1 VQPSYEALD
10 RPGGFSRVRLLSPLA
25 HRDYRRLLGG
35 MSISQLGDGLFLVA
49 LAWQVYALSNTPTA
63 LAFIGIAMTVPTVAC
78 LLIGGAVSD
87 RYDRR
92 LVMLSADAARGV
104 LLAAVAALALSG
116 SLRLW
121 QLLVV
126 VVFYG
131 AATAFFNP
139 ASDALVPQLLPA
151 DALAQANSLDQLVRP
166 LALRLGGPA
175 LGGVIVG
182 AFGTGAAFGF
192 DAASFGVSIAALLS
206 ISPACVSSTGGGD
219 VRSVTSEIGA
229 GLRYVRSHAWLW
241 ATLVSAAIAY
251 MLFMGPTEVL
261 LPFIV
266 KNRLADGAGDLGL
279 IFAAGGLGS
288 LACAAAVGQ
297 LGLPR
302 RTLTFMYLT
311 WTVATLA
318 IAGYGIARSLWGLM
332 LASVLFNSLE
342 TAGTIAWAT
351 AKQRHVPARLL
362 GRVSSLDWLI
372 SIGLLPLSYA
382 LVGPV
387 SGALGLRTTL
397 IGAGLLGALVTFAP
411 LLIREVRRLDDG
423 GYEAGG
429 PEPHIDL
436 QSAVFA
442 GSDVELGVVG
452 NGDRGHDR
460 QSQPEPAWMAEPVRR
475 HALEGS

>member
-1 VQPSYEALD
+1 VQPSYEVLD
-10 RPGGFSRVRLLSPLA
+10 RPGGFSRVRLLAPLA

-92 LVMLSADAARGV
+92 LVMLSADAVRGV
-104 LLAAVAALALSG
+104 LLAAVAALALTG

-151 DALAQANSLDQLVRP
+151 DALAQANSLDQLIRP

-175 LGGVIVG
+175 LGGVVVG
-182 AFGTGAAFGF
+182 AFGTGAAFAF
-192 DAASFGVSIAALLS
+192 DAASFGVSIAALVS
-206 ISPACVSSTGGGD
+206 ISPARMGGGDGD

-241 ATLVSAAIAY
+241 ATLVSAAVAY
-251 MLFMGPTEVL
+251 LLFMGPTEVL
-261 LPFIV
+261 LPYIV
-266 KNRLADGAGDLGL
+266 KNRLAGGAGDLGL

-302 RTLTFMYLT
+302 RALTFMYLT

-332 LASVLFNSLE
+332 LASVLFNTLE

-351 AKQRHVPARLL
+351 AKQRHVPAGLL

-382 LVGPV
+382 LTGPV
-387 SGALGLRTTL
+387 SAALGLRTTL

-411 LLIREVRRLDDG
+411 LLLRDVRRLEHVEDDAG
-423 GYEAGG
+423 WGEAHLGAQPAAVAGG
-429 PEPHIDL
+429 DIEPGI
-436 QSAVFA
+436 V
-442 GSDVELGVVG
+442 GVR
-452 NGDRGHDR
+452 DRGHDR
-460 QSQPEPAWMAEPVRR
+460 QPQPEPARVAEPVWRQ
-475 HALEGS
+475 ALERS